1 MFEGILQPT
10 HLAIIL
16 VIVMII
22 FGPGK
27 LAGMG
32 RTLGQSVREMREGAA
47 GIDPAQASRVAPV
60 TAATAQM
67 EPVVA
72 ETSTTYVVPID
83 STIPVSSG
91 VDVAAKVPAGHIS

>member
-32 RTLGQSVREMREGAA
+32 RTLGQSVRELREGAA
-47 GIDPAQASRVAPV
+47 GIDSTQTGTVAPA
-60 TAATAQM
+60 AATVHM
-67 EPVVA
+67 EPVVT
-72 ETSTTYVVPID
+72 ETSTTYVVPIG
-83 STIPVSSG
+83 STIPVSSEM
-91 VDVAAKVPAGHIS
+91 DVAGKVPAGHIS